1 MKKIILFCLI
11 VLTLTFCGCNN
22 KTEEAEAPTTEY
34 EKIEEYTDGFGN
46 RFCDRANRSYL
57 TVFRFVDVNGNIFSE
72 HRVNTQKG
80 VNITFVADDKE
91 GYEFIG
97 WYYYLGQYE
106 DDKACSITVNDSLTY
121 DALYLRHYERT
132 TMYTT
137 TSLNVRTTPE
147 IANDN
152 LVTTVPVN
160 TELVVLDYDEKHTWD
175 LIEYDGARYF
185 VATAFLS
192 TEKTVVAGV
201 DKMLVL
207 DSNFHYYGIWSEAY
221 YHFTP
226 DQWDAKKGLPIGTTR
241 AWQEY
246 LYSRLKD
253 NGVEWWYEI
262 ALAQALQESG
272 WNPFNNQD
280 HHIVSWLGSGE
291 NKRATFDM
299 GLFSFKDIFWNSAYG
314 EVCDYV
320 ANINAYLDRV
330 LKYVKGTNPNDGYA
344 IGLAISQHYTGNY
357 GTYHTRYVEQEVLPR
372 LNLLWKQ

>member
-11 VLTLTFCGCNN
+11 VLILAFCGCN
-22 KTEEAEAPTTEY
+22 KTEDAETPTTEY
-34 EKIEEYTDGFGN
+34 DNEIEEYTDRFGN
-46 RFCDRANRSYL
+46 RLYDMANRSYL

-72 HRVNTQKG
+72 HRVNTRKG

-91 GYEFIG
+91 GYEFLG
-97 WYYYLGQYE
+97 WYYYLGQYTNSKE
-106 DDKACSITVNDSLTY
+106 CEITVNNSLTY
-121 DALYLRHYERT
+121 DAVYLRHYERT

-147 IANDN
+147 VADDN

-160 TELVVLDYDEKHTWD
+160 TELVVLDYDEEHTWD

-192 TEKTVVAGV
+192 TEKTKVAGV

-207 DSNFHYYGIWSEAY
+207 DSNFHYYGVWAGEY

-246 LYSRLKD
+246 LYSRLKE

-262 ALAQALQESG
+262 ALAQAMQESG
-272 WNPFNNQD
+272 WNPYNNIN
-280 HHIVSWLGSGE
+280 HTIISWMGGI
-291 NKRATFDM
+291 ATYDC
-299 GLFSFKDIFWNSAYG
+299 GLFSFKELYWNNAYGDIF
-314 EVCDYV
+314 DYK

-344 IGLAISQHYTGNY
+344 VGLAISQHYTGNY